1 MRMSMHLGVR
11 AARLRRRERGL
22 ALAMALAGLLTSI
35 ASSREDSWSIGW
47 VGHAQATEAPR
58 AASATRPAAA
68 ASKKS
73 AWLTLRGKLS
83 EWRMRYHLARMRQEK
98 ATTEGFKKHAAKV
111 LDVAN
116 KAMDARRLTESE
128 VVAIVAKRYADA
140 KVSRELEALAKGI
153 GAQTFQGSPLDA
165 EGAAKLA
172 DRLEGGDPLGRGLS
186 FLMEVTA
193 RVGSRVQ
200 PDEGP
205 ALTEPLRIADG
216 LAGFLRAA
224 LGDYTGDY
232 ATDSLLTP
240 PASSEGTGATFPA
253 VYSEVS
259 GRTTWAAPAIVAAL
273 FYLRPLV
280 KQPTAAEVGLPVL
293 VERVLK
299 KWTDTRGSE
308 DRNPFLPST
317 QAVIAALEDAIT
329 KLPVVAA
336 AASGGSRS
344 GAPDAKALPVAAANA
359 ARDIVP
365 SLGDLEALTN
375 YAHKIEQ
382 GHPDLFT
389 AETAPLVHR
398 AQEGKWQ
405 SDRGDWARALRE
417 ALANWSGAGVD
428 EQKPVRQA
436 FAEAVRARLPAED
449 VSN

>member
-58 AASATRPAAA
+58 APSATRPAAA

-98 ATTEGFKKHAAKV
+98 ATAEGFKKHANKV
-111 LDVAN
+111 LDVAS
-116 KAMDARRLTESE
+116 KAMDAQRLTERE

-140 KVSRELEALAKGI
+140 KVSRDLEALAKGI
-153 GAQTFQGSPLDA
+153 GAQTVQGSPLDA

-172 DRLEGGDPLGRGLS
+172 GRLEGDDPLGRGLG

-205 ALTEPLRIADG
+205 ALTEPLRVANG

-224 LGDYTGDY
+224 LGDYTTAELRTELSDQGK
-232 ATDSLLTP
+232 TP
-240 PASSEGTGATFPA
+240 AAFPASPEA
-253 VYSEVS
+253 VS
-259 GRTTWAAPAIVAAL
+259 GRTTWAATAIVAAL
-273 FYLRPLV
+273 LRLRPFV
-280 KQPTAAEVGLPVL
+280 KQPIPAEVGLPAL
-293 VERVLK
+293 VESVLTQ
-299 KWTDTRGSE
+299 WTRTQGSS
-308 DRNPFLPST
+308 DQNPFLPST

-336 AASGGSRS
+336 AAAGASRP
-344 GAPDAKALPVAAANA
+344 GAPDATALPVAAANA

-365 SLGDLEALTN
+365 SLGDLAALTN

-382 GHPDLFT
+382 GHPELFN
-389 AETAPLVHR
+389 AKTAPLVHK

-405 SDRGDWARALRE
+405 GDRGDWARALRE

-428 EQKPVRQA
+428 EQEPVRQA